1 MSPPK
6 ILISGSGIAGS
17 VFAFWLLRAY
27 PLAHITITE
36 RAPSLLL
43 TGASVDIRSSAVDVI
58 KAMNLEPLIRARSTH
73 ESGIQWVRADGS
85 PVGTIEATGRSD
97 IQTFTSE
104 YEIFRGELASIF
116 ITPVRDRVRLL
127 FDESVERFENCEDED
142 GVQVTFTRSK
152 RREKYDLLVAADG
165 LGSKIRGAMFDC
177 SPREHIFDEGVHA
190 AYFTINRDLLQ
201 GSQLAK
207 GFNAPGG
214 RVIYLRP
221 DPSPAGRTRAML
233 LSVTR
238 KSDKARK
245 ERLNAA
251 LRDGPESYMQL
262 MEEEFR
268 GAGWRAEEILR
279 GMRETDDFYASFFGQ
294 VRAPALQKGRVVLL
308 GDAGYATPGFGT
320 SLAIMG
326 GYVLAGEML
335 RHKGDVRAAVE
346 GYEGIM
352 LPFARESQGGVVG
365 EYAAQVLNPQSEWG
379 IAVLHAVV
387 RVVTG
392 LRLHKLAMGVAAA
405 LGVTDK
411 KLSMPEYRWPK
422 EGEV

>member
-1 MSPPK
+1 
-6 ILISGSGIAGS
+6 
-17 VFAFWLLRAY
+17 
-27 PLAHITITE
+27 
-36 RAPSLLL
+36 
-43 TGASVDIRSSAVDVI
+43 
-58 KAMNLEPLIRARSTH
+58 MNLEPLIRARSTH

-116 ITPVRDRVRLL
+116 ITPLRDRVRLL
-127 FDESVERFENCEDED
+127 LDESVERFEQDQDGDGDGD
-142 GVQVTFTRSK
+142 GVHVTFARSK

-201 GSQLAK
+201 GSRLAK

-238 KSDKARK
+238 KSDGERK

-251 LRDGPESYMQL
+251 LRDGAESYMRL

-279 GMRETDDFYASFFGQ
+279 GMRETDDFYSSFFGQ
-294 VRAPALQKGRVVLL
+294 VRAPKLGSHNGRVVLL

-346 GYEGIM
+346 GYERIM
-352 LPFARESQGGVVG
+352 LPFAREAQGGVVD